1 MSGFASVENQ
11 CGAFF
16 DRLADLTQFWRFS
29 NQTLSASSLAAQSI
43 LQAAK
48 AAADSIT
55 IVSAS
60 ITLTQAVF
68 NASVQQYAF
77 SPYLY
82 KIRQLTWQA
91 FDKHGSDNAAALA
104 RLKSGFSAD
113 DYCGA
118 AILMQQHASICSIS
132 SLASL
137 FDQQIAVQTTVV
149 HVNQLTRQNRA
160 GGFAPAVHRDSAGF
174 NRIPQSRI
182 EAAAPTSIQS
192 RPAAVS

>member
-91 FDKHGSDNAAALA
+91 FDKHG
-104 RLKSGFSAD
+104 
-113 DYCGA
+113 
-118 AILMQQHASICSIS
+118 I
-132 SLASL
+132 
-137 FDQQIAVQTTVV
+137 
-149 HVNQLTRQNRA
+149 
-160 GGFAPAVHRDSAGF
+160 
-174 NRIPQSRI
+174 
-182 EAAAPTSIQS
+182 
-192 RPAAVS
+192 